1 MLFPKII
8 SFSGKKHSGKTE
20 LCKINEQY
28 NYININYADEL
39 KNLVCNCL
47 NITRDELEL
56 KKDICNEATYNLI
69 QKINYI
75 SQETSINKDV
85 IQNLITNKQFISIR
99 EILQFIGT
107 DIIRQHN
114 PLWHIDKIKEKIVN
128 NPDKYYC
135 IGDARFINEK
145 KLIEDLNGECWYI
158 IRDTLQDNDSH
169 ISENELSQKEF
180 ENIIDNNNSKDDF
193 ITRWK
198 NYMDKF
204 T

>member
-28 NYININYADEL
+28 SYININFADEL

-47 NITRDELEL
+47 NITRDELEI
-56 KKDICNEATYNLI
+56 KKDVSNDVIYNLN
-69 QKINYI
+69 QKIEYI
-75 SQETSINKDV
+75 SQETLINKNV

-114 PLWHIDKIKEKIVN
+114 PLWHIDKIKQKIVN
-128 NPDKYYC
+128 NQDKYYC
-135 IGDARFINEK
+135 IGDTRFINEK
-145 KLIEDLNGECWYI
+145 QLIEDLHGECWYI
-158 IRDTLQDNDSH
+158 IRDTLKENDAH
-169 ISENELSQKEF
+169 ISENELSQKDF

-193 ITRWK
+193 ITQWK

-204 T
+204 K